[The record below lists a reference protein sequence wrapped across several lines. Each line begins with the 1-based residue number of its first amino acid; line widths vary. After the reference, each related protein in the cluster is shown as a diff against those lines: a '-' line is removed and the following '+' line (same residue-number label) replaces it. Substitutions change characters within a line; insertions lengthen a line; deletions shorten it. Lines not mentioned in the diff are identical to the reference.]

1 MKIIFF
7 GEDSFSNVVLKSLID
22 ARFDVV
28 FVVSPLYNNL
38 IHRRLEKTCLIN
50 HIEYIRIVDFKAKA
64 FINKL
69 NSLSPDLIVIAH
81 FKKLIQ
87 KEIIKIPNF
96 GCINL
101 HPSLLPY
108 YRGMSPQH
116 WPIINGEHE
125 TGVSVHFVDETAD
138 TGDIILQRKIKI
150 TPKMYVSDLQL
161 EFIKVYKTIV
171 IEAINLI
178 KQQKFT
184 PIKQSHLK
192 GTYYGKLKRKQ
203 CRIELSKSR
212 NQIINLIR
220 GVSKP
225 YYGAYLEDI
234 IIWKARIA
242 NAFEDDYIRKNT
254 ENKVGLNISNCGRL
268 YLILKDGGI
277 VIEKYEKIK

>member
-7 GEDSFSNVVLKSLID
+7 GEDSFSNVVLQSLLD

-28 FVVSPLYNNL
+28 LVVSPFYDNL
-38 IHRRLEKTCLIN
+38 IHKRLEKTCLIN
-50 HIEYIRIVDFKAKA
+50 HIEYLRIVDFKAKT

-69 NSLSPDLIVIAH
+69 NSLSPDLIVITH
-81 FKKLIQ
+81 FKILIQ
-87 KEIIKIPNF
+87 KEIINIPNF

-125 TGVSVHFVDETAD
+125 TGVSVHFVDEHID
-138 TGDIILQRKIKI
+138 TGDIILQKKVKI
-150 TPKMYVSDLQL
+150 TPVMYISDLQL

-171 IEAINLI
+171 VEAINLI
-178 KQQKFT
+178 KQPNFT

-192 GTYYGKLKRKQ
+192 GTYYGKLEREQ
-203 CRIELSKSR
+203 CRIDLSQSK
-212 NQIINLIR
+212 NQIINLVH

-225 YYGAYLEDI
+225 YYGAYLDDS

-242 NAFEDDYIRKNT
+242 DESEDYTFRKDSK
-254 ENKVGLNISNCGRL
+254 NKIGLNFSSSGRP
-268 YLILKDGGI
+268 YLSLKDGSI
-277 VIEKYEKIK
+277 IIEKYEKIK

>member
-7 GEDSFSNVVLKSLID
+7 GEDSFSNVVLQSLID

-28 FVVSPLYNNL
+28 FAVSPFYDNL
-38 IHRRLEKTCLIN
+38 IHKRLEKTCLIN
-50 HIEYIRIVDFKAKA
+50 HIEYVRIVDFEAKT

-69 NSLSPDLIVIAH
+69 NLLSPDLIVIAH
-81 FKKLIQ
+81 FEKLIQ
-87 KEIIKIPNF
+87 REIINIPNF
-96 GCINL
+96 GCINV

-125 TGVSVHFVDETAD
+125 TGVSVHFVDENAD
-138 TGDIILQRKIKI
+138 TGDIILQKKVQI
-150 TPKMYVSDLQL
+150 TSNMYVSDLQL

-171 IEAINLI
+171 IESINLI
-178 KQQKFT
+178 KQQNFI
-184 PIKQSHLK
+184 PMKQSHLK

-203 CRIELSKSR
+203 CRIDLSQSR
-212 NQIINLIR
+212 NRIINLIR

-225 YYGAYLEDI
+225 YYGAYLDEI

-242 NAFEDDYIRKNT
+242 NAFEDDYFRKNS
-254 ENKVGLNISNCGRL
+254 EDKIGLNFSDPGRP
-268 YLILKDGGI
+268 YLLLKDGSI
-277 VIEKYEKIK
+277 IIEKYEKNK